1 MLVCHCHAVNDQMIR
16 QCVDDGARSGNDILE
31 ACGAG
36 ASCGSCRPVID
47 RLIELHHD
55 GQNAIESSGTQG

>member
-1 MLVCHCHAVNDQMIR
+1 MLVCHCHAVNDRTIR
-16 QCVDDGARSGNDILE
+16 RCVNNGARSENEIRE

-36 ASCGSCRPVID
+36 ASCGSCRPTID

-55 GQNAIESSGTQG
+55 AQSGIDTSGAQG

>member
-1 MLVCHCHAVNDQMIR
+1 MLVCHCHAVNDRTIR
-16 QCVDDGARSGNDILE
+16 RCVNDGARSRNDIRE

-47 RLIELHHD
+47 RLIELHGRAQSAVD
-55 GQNAIESSGTQG
+55 ASGTQG

>member
-1 MLVCHCHAVNDQMIR
+1 MIR
-16 QCVDDGARSGNDILE
+16 RCVDAGARSETEVRE

-47 RLIELHHD
+47 RLIELHHHVRNSND
-55 GQNAIESSGTQG
+55 ANGALG

>member
-1 MLVCHCHAVNDQMIR
+1 MIR
-16 QCVDDGARSGNDILE
+16 QCVNDGARSEHEVRE

-36 ASCGSCRPVID
+36 ASCGSCRPAID

-55 GQNAIESSGTQG
+55 GQSGIDVSSAQG

>member
-1 MLVCHCHAVNDQMIR
+1 MLVCHCHGVNDHMIR
-16 QCVDDGARSGNDILE
+16 RCVNDGARSEDEVRE

-36 ASCGSCRPVID
+36 SSCGSCRPVID

-55 GQNAIESSGTQG
+55 AQNAIQGTGTQG